1 MNYIVNY
8 IALHILIFQKPGA
21 RTRKYDLS
29 HFLHGIPA
37 IHSNAAEKI
46 YASNRH
52 SRRCGIREYEYLCA
66 AKMCVARLDTLIEI

>member
-8 IALHILIFQKPGA
+8 IALHIPIFQKPEA
-21 RTRKYDLS
+21 RTRKHDLS
-29 HFLHGIPA
+29 HSLHGTPA

-66 AKMCVARLDTLIEI
+66 AKMYVARLGALIEI